1 MKKTAYIASLWFSI
15 FCFGQSPVI
24 DLLDNDGAAIPNAYY
39 KDINNSL
46 NPFEGTFVY
55 TNGNSQLTIQLV
67 KKVQQYNGSYY
78 EDLLIGE
85 YRYIKNEVEII
96 NTLSGIDQN
105 YINQSKHEISG
116 NMIIDNNDFVMWKCP
131 TCSPNEKRIMV
142 TISDSLSNRYGY
154 LILRRM
160 TVLDASGE
168 VIESLQA
175 KITEVSRSFSDNP
188 NPPDFSLPIGE
199 FTLIKQ

>member
-1 MKKTAYIASLWFSI
+1 MKKIISITTFLFSI

-24 DLLDNDGAAIPNAYY
+24 DLLNNDGTAVPNAYY
-39 KDINNSL
+39 KDINNLL

-85 YRYIKNEVEII
+85 YRYIKNGLEII
-96 NTLSGIDQN
+96 NTLSEINQN

-116 NMIIDNNDFVMWKCP
+116 NIIVDNDYVRWVCP
-131 TCSPNEKRIMV
+131 TCSPNEKRIVV
-142 TISDSLSNRYGY
+142 TISDSLSNRYGF

-160 TVLDASGE
+160 TVLNAFGE

-175 KITEVSRSFSDNP
+175 KITNVSRSFSDNP

>member
-1 MKKTAYIASLWFSI
+1 MKTIIYILSI
-15 FCFGQSPVI
+15 FFTTICLSQNPII
-24 DLLDNDGAAIPNAYY
+24 DLLDDDGSALSGAYY
-39 KDINNSL
+39 KDVNNL
-46 NPFEGTFVY
+46 LDVFEGTFIY

-85 YRYIKNEVEII
+85 YRYIKNGLEII
-96 NTLSGIDQN
+96 NTLSEINQN
-105 YINQSKHEISG
+105 YSYQYKHKIAG
-116 NMIIDNNDFVMWKCP
+116 NVIADNDYIRWVCS

-160 TVLDASGE
+160 TVLNAFGE
-168 VIESLQA
+168 VVEGLQA
-175 KITEVSRSFSDNP
+175 KITNVSRSFS
-188 NPPDFSLPIGE
+188 
-199 FTLIKQ
+199 